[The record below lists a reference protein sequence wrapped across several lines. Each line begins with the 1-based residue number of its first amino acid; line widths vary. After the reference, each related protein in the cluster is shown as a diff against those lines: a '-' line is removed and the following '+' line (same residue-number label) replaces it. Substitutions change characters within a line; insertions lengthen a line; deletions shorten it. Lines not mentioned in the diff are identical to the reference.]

1 MKKRLSVIVLWV
13 FFSSCAFQ
21 GRNDSLPVKT
31 GLSENKANKPV
42 VSEMN
47 SNKDEDRIIESKV
60 ISQTSAWNLRK
71 SFVESGKN
79 FMGASFIN
87 PEQAWIYDSDN
98 NIFETTDGGKT
109 WKKLPNSFSYDLKID
124 DIKFLDEKKGWIILN
139 PEDNDPDN
147 NKKVSYLYET
157 NNGGKGWILAKKSEK
172 MHFEHIVY
180 NDNGQGM
187 ITGEFWEND
196 LSFALQF
203 NHSGNLS
210 DKFFELPAI
219 DKNDFIEKFLIF
231 NDSKMVIL
239 TVSGNLFEKL
249 DDKDSWKKIKLPEL
263 EREISFSN
271 VGKTDGDFWFTSGR
285 NSTEGTWSYFV
296 SGHENQWLITELGG
310 INLTDTVILPNRS
323 VMAAGIGWLEE
334 DINNGKV
341 DFTPNA
347 FVLYSGDKGKT
358 WEVLYKGKN
367 SIQKI
372 IPLSD
377 ENIICLG
384 TSKLILNFYK

>member
-1 MKKRLSVIVLWV
+1 
-13 FFSSCAFQ
+13 
-21 GRNDSLPVKT
+21 
-31 GLSENKANKPV
+31 
-42 VSEMN
+42 MN